1 MTLSKQEIARL
12 IDHTYLKPDAASG
25 HIERL
30 CLEGVQHNFFSVCV
44 PPAFV
49 RLARSCLEG
58 TPVKTCTV
66 IGFPL
71 GFNTPAV
78 KCFEAETAVRDGAQ
92 EVDMVINIGA
102 LHQGLYDYIEKE
114 INLVAASI
122 PEDVVLKVIIETAL
136 LSREQKRAAAQI
148 VLQSD
153 AHFIKTSTGYAK
165 GGATLEDV
173 KLLKSILGDT
183 KKIKASGGIR
193 TLDFAQQLVK
203 AGASRLGC
211 SSSVEIMEG
220 AGS

>member
-12 IDHTYLKPDAASG
+12 IDHTYLKPDATSE

-30 CLEGVQHNFFSVCV
+30 CIEAMQHNFFSVCV
-44 PPAFV
+44 PPALV
-49 RLARSCLEG
+49 SLARSCLKG

-71 GFNTPAV
+71 GFNSSDA

-102 LHQGLYDYIEKE
+102 LRQGRYDYIEKE
-114 INLVAASI
+114 INTVAASI
-122 PEDVVLKVIIETAL
+122 PENVVLKVIIETAL
-136 LSREQKRAAAQI
+136 LSENQKVSAAQI
-148 VLQSD
+148 VLQSN

-165 GGATLEDV
+165 GGATAEDV

-193 TLDFAQQLVK
+193 TLEQAKELVK

-211 SSSVEIMEG
+211 SSSLEIIK
-220 AGS
+220 